1 MLIILILSRSELF
14 PMHSRRGL
22 GGVHVWSSP
31 KGGGAKWNKAE
42 MPLYGLE
49 GLAMVRDFWVFSLR
63 QGCKGGN
70 LVEVNSFV

>member
-1 MLIILILSRSELF
+1 MGF
-14 PMHSRRGL
+14 MFGVRRR
-22 GGVHVWSSP
+22 
-31 KGGGAKWNKAE
+31 GGAKWNKAE

-49 GLAMVRDFWVFSLR
+49 GLVMVRNFWVFSLR